1 MFRVGID
8 TGGTFT
14 DLVAY
19 DAQTGTIA
27 IAKQPSTPDDA
38 AVAIVQ
44 ALAQAAVTHSDLA
57 GVVIGTT
64 VGTNAVLERKG
75 ATVLLVT
82 TAGFE
87 EILFIGRLDK
97 EKLYDLHWAKPQPL
111 VTRPDIVGVQE
122 RIDQHGVV

>member
-1 MFRVGID
+1 MMVRVGID

-14 DLVAY
+14 DLVAF
-19 DAQTGTIA
+19 DAEAGLIS
-27 IAKQPSTPDDA
+27 IAKRPSTPDDA

-44 ALAQAAVTHSDLA
+44 ALSEARVTEATLE

-75 ATVLLVT
+75 AEVLLVT

-87 EILFIGRLDK
+87 DILFIGRLDK
-97 EKLYDLHWAKPQPL
+97 EKLYDLHWTKPRPL
-111 VTRPDIVGVQE
+111 VA
-122 RIDQHGVV
+122 